1 MKRFSAW
8 GPWAYALAVEKNIAQ
23 RKLADAFSGETFA
36 QTRQEVPLPFAVCRH
51 NSLIRRTLGQVDP
64 RLQDNKAVSLGLAAP
79 RVNGV
84 LIRPGE
90 TFSFWHL
97 VGRCTRKKG
106 YLPGMVLHD
115 GQPAQG
121 VGGGMC
127 QFTNLIHWMVLH
139 SDLTVT
145 ERHHHDGMDLFP
157 DFGRQVP
164 FGVGT
169 SILYNYLDYR
179 VKNQTEETF
188 QLLTRSDGEY
198 LRGELRCTRRAPC
211 VAHHL
216 RGRVFHPGGRGVVPV
231 QSGVAAAG
239 GPAHGGHAGAPA
251 PSDLPRP
258 GVLRPPVH
266 RPQKGAISRTK
277 RDCFQKKYR

>member
-23 RKLADAFSGETFA
+23 RKLEDAFSGETFA
-36 QTRQEVPLPFAVCRH
+36 ETRQEEPLPFAVCRH

-188 QLLTRSDGEY
+188 QLLTR
-198 LRGELRCTRRAPC
+198 
-211 VAHHL
+211 
-216 RGRVFHPGGRGVVPV
+216 
-231 QSGVAAAG
+231 
-239 GPAHGGHAGAPA
+239 
-251 PSDLPRP
+251 
-258 GVLRPPVH
+258 
-266 RPQKGAISRTK
+266 
-277 RDCFQKKYR
+277 

>member
-23 RKLADAFSGETFA
+23 RKLADAFSGEIFA
-36 QTRQEVPLPFAVCRH
+36 ETRQEEPLPFAVCRH

-198 LRGELRCTRRAPC
+198 LRGELRCTRRAPWVWHITC
-211 VAHHL
+211 EDEYFTQEAGVWY
-216 RGRVFHPGGRGVVPV
+216 RCNQVWRRRVDRRTGDTLER
-231 QSGVAAAG
+231 QLLQTS
-239 GPAHGGHAGAPA
+239 HARVCY
-251 PSDLPRP
+251 D
-258 GVLRPPVH
+258 
-266 RPQKGAISRTK
+266 PQYI
-277 RDCFQKKYR
+277 DPKKVR

>member
-1 MKRFSAW
+1 MKRFSQW
-8 GPWAYALAVEKNIAQ
+8 SPLTYRLAVEKNIAR
-23 RKLADAFSGETFA
+23 RKLTDALSGLSFA
-36 QTRQEVPLPFAVCRH
+36 ETRQTEPLPCLICSH

-79 RVNGV
+79 CVDGI

-97 VGRCTRKKG
+97 VGRCTAKRG
-106 YLPGMVLHD
+106 FLPGMVLHD
-115 GQPAQG
+115 GIPREG

-127 QFTNLIHWMVLH
+127 QFTNLLHWMALH

-145 ERHHHDGMDLFP
+145 ERHHHDQYDLFP

-179 VKNQTEETF
+179 LRNDTPDTYQILVH
-188 QLLTRSDGEY
+188 SDGQY
-198 LRGELRCTRRAPC
+198 LRGRLRCTAAPPHVWHVSCEDEYFSQENGHWYRNNRVFRRKVDKQTGNTLEKSLLQQAHARVMYDEAFIPREKARAP
-211 VAHHL
+211 
-216 RGRVFHPGGRGVVPV
+216 RIYEG
-231 QSGVAAAG
+231 
-239 GPAHGGHAGAPA
+239 
-251 PSDLPRP
+251 
-258 GVLRPPVH
+258 
-266 RPQKGAISRTK
+266 
-277 RDCFQKKYR
+277 

>member
-8 GPWAYALAVEKNIAQ
+8 GPWAYALAVEKNIVQ
-23 RKLADAFSGETFA
+23 RKLSDAFSGEIFA
-36 QTRQEVPLPFAVCRH
+36 ETRQEAPLEYTVCRH

-64 RLQDNKAVSLGLAAP
+64 QLQDNKAVSLSLAAP

-115 GQPAQG
+115 GQPARG

-127 QFTNLIHWMVLH
+127 QFTNLIHWMMLH
-139 SDLTVT
+139 SDLTIT

-188 QLLTRSDGEY
+188 QLLARSDGEY
-198 LRGELRCTRRAPC
+198 LRGELRCTGRAPWVWHITC
-211 VAHHL
+211 EDEHFSRENGVWYRCNQVWRRKVDRRTGDTLERRLIQTSHA
-216 RGRVFHPGGRGVVPV
+216 RVCYDAQYIDP
-231 QSGVAAAG
+231 
-239 GPAHGGHAGAPA
+239 
-251 PSDLPRP
+251 
-258 GVLRPPVH
+258 
-266 RPQKGAISRTK
+266 
-277 RDCFQKKYR
+277 KKVREP